1 MGRVGDGVIN
11 LSYVSI
17 MHKIEAWENT
27 LFDFEE
33 KMDDLEEEDTDR
45 TSQKKVNLKK
55 RIASL
60 EAKIEESKKV
70 CIEMKRKD

>member
-1 MGRVGDGVIN
+1 MGRVGDRVIN

-17 MHKIEAWENT
+17 MRKIETWENT